1 MRIKYSVQ
9 RHKRKKRI
17 FKLTKG
23 NYSNKKNRLRQ
34 AIQQLNKSLT
44 TAYIHR
50 KDKKGDMR
58 RLWIS
63 RVNAAAVEEGMSYS
77 KFINGLKKADIML
90 NRKMLSEMAIRDPQS
105 FKQLI
110 SLSQSALQA

>member
-23 NYSNKKNRLRQ
+23 YYGNKRNRLRQ
-34 AIQQLNKSLT
+34 AMQQLNKSLT

-63 RVNAAAVEEGMSYS
+63 RVNAAAVEAGMSYS
-77 KFINGLKKADIML
+77 KFINGLKKAEISL
-90 NRKMLSEMAIRDPQS
+90 NRKMISEMAIKDPQS

-110 SLSQSALQA
+110 SLSQTALK

>member
-17 FKLTKG
+17 FAQTKG

-34 AIQQLNKSLT
+34 AIQQLDKSLT

-50 KDKKGDMR
+50 KDKKGDFR

-77 KFINGLKKADIML
+77 KFINGLKKADILL

-110 SLSQSALQA
+110 SLSQSALK